1 VAESANLFA
10 QQEANR
16 RKSRRVVFLFVLFFA
31 WLGFGGDF
39 IWYLATKNAPP
50 AHHHIFPFV
59 GLAMIALAIGMTG
72 WSWFIGP
79 SAILWSTGARKL
91 EDPRTDQEKQLMNVV
106 EEMSIASGL
115 PKPAVYVIDD
125 ADPNA
130 FATGHDANSASLA
143 VTTGLLALVSRDELQ
158 GVVAHEMGHVKNLDV
173 RLMTTLAAL
182 VGVVALVANG
192 AWRFMPWGSSGRD
205 RDEEGGS
212 NGALV
217 AVLFVIWIIS
227 WMLAPLVTRLL
238 ALAVSRDREYL
249 ADASGAQFTRN
260 PAALASALEK
270 IEHTDIP
277 SSVIKG
283 GAAHLCIADPLGRA
297 VSNREGKL
305 ADLLATHPPMA
316 IRIARLK
323 AMAYRAAN
331 NNDVSVPALG

>member
-10 QQEANR
+10 QQEKNR
-16 RKSRRVVFLFVLFFA
+16 RDSRRVILLFVLFFA

-39 IWYLATKNAPP
+39 IWYLASKNAPP
-50 AHHHIFPFV
+50 GHHHVFPFV
-59 GLAMIALAIGMTG
+59 GLAMVVLAMGMTA
-72 WSWFIGP
+72 WSWLIGP

-91 EDPRTDQEKQLMNVV
+91 ETPSTPEEKQLVNVV
-106 EEMSIASGL
+106 EEMAIASGL
-115 PKPAVYVIDD
+115 PKPAIYVIAD

-130 FATGHDANSASLA
+130 FATGHDEKSASIA
-143 VTTGLLALVSRDELQ
+143 VTTGLLGLVSRDELQ
-158 GVVAHEMGHVKNLDV
+158 GVIAHEMGHVKNLDV

-182 VGVVALVANG
+182 VGVVALIANG

-238 ALAVSRDREYL
+238 AMAVSRDREYL

-270 IEHTDIP
+270 IDHADIP

-297 VSNREGKL
+297 VSNKEGKI

-316 IRIARLK
+316 IRVARLK
-323 AMAYRAAN
+323 AMAYRASTGK
-331 NNDVSVPALG
+331 DTALTA

>member
-31 WLGFGGDF
+31 WLGFGGDL
-39 IWYLATKNAPP
+39 IWYLATKSAPP
-50 AHHHIFPFV
+50 GHHHVIPFV
-59 GLAMIALAIGMTG
+59 GFAMVILALGMTA
-72 WSWFIGP
+72 WSWAIGP

-91 EDPRTDQEKQLMNVV
+91 ETPGTPEEKQLMNVV
-106 EEMSIASGL
+106 EEMAIASGL
-115 PKPAVYVIDD
+115 PKPAVYIIDD

-130 FATGHDANSASLA
+130 FATGHDAQTASIA
-143 VTTGLLALVSRDELQ
+143 ITTGLLGLCNRDELQ
-158 GVVAHEMGHVKNLDV
+158 GVIAHEMGHVKNLDV
-173 RLMTTLAAL
+173 RLMTLLAAL
-182 VGVVALVANG
+182 VGVVALVSNG
-192 AWRFMPWGSSGRD
+192 AWRFMPWGAGGRN
-205 RDEEGGS
+205 RDEEEGG

-217 AVLFVIWIIS
+217 AVLFVVWIVS

-270 IEHTDIP
+270 IDHADIP

-323 AMAYRAAN
+323 AMAYRASTGKDAA
-331 NNDVSVPALG
+331 VTA

>member
-1 VAESANLFA
+1 MAESANLFA

-31 WLGFGGDF
+31 WLGFGGDL
-39 IWYLATKNAPP
+39 IWYLATKTAPP
-50 AHHHIFPFV
+50 AHHHVFPFV
-59 GLAMIALAIGMTG
+59 GLAMIAMAIGMTG

-91 EDPRTDQEKQLMNVV
+91 DDPSTPEEKQLMNVV
-106 EEMSIASGL
+106 EEMAIASGL
-115 PKPAVYVIDD
+115 PKPAVYIIDD

-130 FATGHDANSASLA
+130 FATGHDAQTASIA
-143 VTTGLLALVSRDELQ
+143 ITSGLLGLVNRDELQ
-158 GVVAHEMGHVKNLDV
+158 GVIAHELGHVKNLDV

-182 VGVVALVANG
+182 VGVVALIANG
-192 AWRFMPWGSSGRD
+192 AWRFMPWGSGGRD

-212 NGALV
+212 NNALV

-270 IEHTDIP
+270 IDHADIP

-297 VSNREGKL
+297 VSNKEGKL

-323 AMAYRAAN
+323 AMAYRASQGK
-331 NNDVSVPALG
+331 DTALTA

>member
-1 VAESANLFA
+1 MAESANLFA

-16 RKSRRVVFLFVLFFA
+16 RKSRWVVFLFVLFFA

-39 IWYLATKNAPP
+39 IWYLATKTAPP
-50 AHHHIFPFV
+50 GHHHVFPFV
-59 GLAMIALAIGMTG
+59 GLAMVALAMGMAG
-72 WSWFIGP
+72 WSWLIGP

-91 EDPRTDQEKQLMNVV
+91 EDPSTPEEKQLVNVV
-106 EEMSIASGL
+106 EEMAIASGL

-130 FATGHDANSASLA
+130 FATGHDAKTASIA
-143 VTTGLLALVSRDELQ
+143 ITTGLLGLCNRDELQ
-158 GVVAHEMGHVKNLDV
+158 GVIAHEMGHVKNLDV

-182 VGVVALVANG
+182 VGVVALISNG

-212 NGALV
+212 NNALV
-217 AVLFVIWIIS
+217 AVLFVVWIIS

-270 IEHTDIP
+270 IEHADIP

-323 AMAYRAAN
+323 AMAYRASTGK
-331 NNDVSVPALG
+331 DTALTA

>member
-16 RKSRRVVFLFVLFFA
+16 RKSRWVVFLFVLFFA

-50 AHHHIFPFV
+50 AHHHIVPFV
-59 GLAMIALAIGMTG
+59 GLAMVVLAMGMVG
-72 WSWFIGP
+72 WSWLIGP

-91 EDPRTDQEKQLMNVV
+91 ENPSTPEEKQLVNVV
-106 EEMSIASGL
+106 EEMAIASGL

-130 FATGHDANSASLA
+130 FATGHDAKTASIA
-143 VTTGLLALVSRDELQ
+143 ITTGLLGLCNRDELQ
-158 GVVAHEMGHVKNLDV
+158 GVIAHEMGHVKNLDV

-182 VGVVALVANG
+182 VGVVALVSNG

-212 NGALV
+212 NNALV
-217 AVLFVIWIIS
+217 AVLFVVWIIS

-323 AMAYRAAN
+323 AMAYRASTGKDA
-331 NNDVSVPALG
+331 ALTA

>member
-1 VAESANLFA
+1 MAESANLFA
-10 QQEANR
+10 QQEKNR
-16 RKSRRVVFLFVLFFA
+16 RESRWVIILFVLFFA

-39 IWYLATKNAPP
+39 IWYLSTKNAPP
-50 AHHHIFPFV
+50 GHHHVVPFV
-59 GLAMIALAIGMTG
+59 GLAMVALAMGMTA
-72 WSWFIGP
+72 WSWLIGP

-91 EDPRTDQEKQLMNVV
+91 ETPSTPEEKQLVNVV
-106 EEMSIASGL
+106 EEMAIASGL

-130 FATGHDANSASLA
+130 FATGHDEKSASIA
-143 VTTGLLALVSRDELQ
+143 VTTGLLGLVSRDELQ
-158 GVVAHEMGHVKNLDV
+158 GVIAHEMGHVKNLDV

-182 VGVVALVANG
+182 VGVVALIANG

-217 AVLFVIWIIS
+217 AVLFVIWILS

-238 ALAVSRDREYL
+238 AMAVSRDREYL

-270 IEHTDIP
+270 IDHADIP

-297 VSNREGKL
+297 VSNKEGKI

-316 IRIARLK
+316 IRVARLK
-323 AMAYRAAN
+323 AMAYRASTGKDA
-331 NNDVSVPALG
+331 ALTA

>member
-1 VAESANLFA
+1 VPESANLFA

-16 RKSRRVVFLFVLFFA
+16 RKSRWVVFLFVLFFA

-39 IWYLATKNAPP
+39 IWYLATKTAPP
-50 AHHHIFPFV
+50 GHHHVFPFV
-59 GLAMIALAIGMTG
+59 GLALVVLAMGMAG
-72 WSWFIGP
+72 WSWLIGP

-91 EDPRTDQEKQLMNVV
+91 EDASTPEEKQLMNVV
-106 EEMSIASGL
+106 EEMAIASGL
-115 PKPAVYVIDD
+115 PKPGVYVIDD

-130 FATGHDANSASLA
+130 FATGHDAKTASIA
-143 VTTGLLALVSRDELQ
+143 VTTGLMGLCSRDELQ
-158 GVVAHEMGHVKNLDV
+158 GVIAHEMGHVKNLDV

-182 VGVVALVANG
+182 VGVVALVSNG

-212 NGALV
+212 NNALV
-217 AVLFVIWIIS
+217 AVLFVVWIIS

-270 IEHTDIP
+270 IEHADIP

-297 VSNREGKL
+297 VSNQEGKL

-323 AMAYRAAN
+323 AMAYRASTGK
-331 NNDVSVPALG
+331 DTALTA

>member
-16 RKSRRVVFLFVLFFA
+16 RKSRVVVILFVLFFA

-39 IWYLATKNAPP
+39 IWYLATKNGPP
-50 AHHHIFPFV
+50 AHHHVIPFV
-59 GLAMIALAIGMTG
+59 GLAMVVLAIGMTG
-72 WSWFIGP
+72 WSWLIGP

-91 EDPRTDQEKQLMNVV
+91 ENPGTPEEKQLVNVV
-106 EEMSIASGL
+106 EEMAIASGL

-130 FATGHDANSASLA
+130 FATGHDAKSASIA
-143 VTTGLLALVSRDELQ
+143 ITTGLLGLCNRDELQ
-158 GVVAHEMGHVKNLDV
+158 GVIAHEMGHVKNLDV

-182 VGVVALVANG
+182 VGVVALVSNG
-192 AWRFMPWGSSGRD
+192 AWRFMPWGSGGRD

-212 NGALV
+212 NNALV
-217 AVLFVIWIIS
+217 AVLFVVWIIS
-227 WMLAPLVTRLL
+227 WMLAPLVTRIL

-260 PAALASALEK
+260 PSALASALEK
-270 IEHTDIP
+270 IDHADIP

-297 VSNREGKL
+297 VSNKEGKL

-323 AMAYRAAN
+323 AMAYRASTGK
-331 NNDVSVPALG
+331 DTALTA